1 MILGFHI
8 SPDIAVARKPRALPS
23 GRLPSKE
30 DSAIVGW
37 LLNVLP
43 NHRLHLS
50 NDSGSIEKVVKRS
63 ICVKVLGNRVAVVG
77 DEMKVR

>member
-1 MILGFHI
+1 MIWGFHI
-8 SPDIAVARKPRALPS
+8 SPDIAVTGKPSALPS
-23 GRLPSKE
+23 CRLPCKE
-30 DSAIVGW
+30 DGAIVGW

-50 NDSGSIEKVVKRS
+50 DDSVSVEKEAKRS

-77 DEMKVR
+77 NKM